1 MTSGHDLSLRAR
13 LGALALKADPDF
25 YQRKWRKAQGLA
37 AQTSLG
43 APAYA
48 SLIARPSI
56 DTGAGTRLNRPV
68 HVVVVPY
75 EGEGHESFTA
85 GTRNFYYEAAQTL
98 TENLGQSHV
107 SFFSVR
113 DGESP
118 ADWHV
123 RLADYVFEVG
133 ATHVITH
140 IEADPGSA
148 EDSWTWDVWWTAMAP
163 RWNGV
168 LLGVMFDSAFEWI
181 RAKSRLLARISPNFM
196 AVDICMPMNGE
207 LVRGRN
213 EVGPVNMPVSRQ
225 SLALVEER
233 LASVEVTHDVSFI
246 GALYPYRV
254 EMLDQLRSAGIRVAV
269 NPHRSDE
276 TADFAASRTNQPSWL
291 DYMAGLAGSHM
302 TINFSR
308 SSAGPFEQLK
318 TRVLEA
324 TLAGTVLLTDDQ
336 KRTKLFFEP
345 DFEFLNFNS
354 VEELPALITGLLSD
368 PVRLASIK
376 KSGKERAY
384 SLAHTNFWGGIEAG
398 LRDRKLPLLQ
408 DSAR

>member
-1 MTSGHDLSLRAR
+1 MTSGAELSLRAR
-13 LGALALKADPDF
+13 LGALALKVDPDF
-25 YQRKWRKAQGLA
+25 HQRKWRKAQSA
-37 AQTSLG
+37 AAESTLT
-43 APAYA
+43 APEYA
-48 SLIARPSI
+48 ALMARPSI
-56 DTGAGTRLNRPV
+56 DIEAVAQLKRPV

-98 TENLGQSHV
+98 AENLGKAHV

-118 ADWHV
+118 AEWHV
-123 RLADYVFEVG
+123 RLADYIFDVD

-148 EDSWTWDVWWTAMAP
+148 EDSWTWDVWWTAMTP
-163 RWNGV
+163 RWDGV

-207 LVRGRN
+207 LVRGRS

-233 LASVEVTHDVSFI
+233 LASVKVTHDVSFI

-324 TLAGTVLLTDDQ
+324 TLAGTVLLTDDRE
-336 KRTKLFFEP
+336 RTKLFFEP

-354 VEELPALITGLLSD
+354 VEELPTLIARLLGD

-376 KSGKERAY
+376 QSGKERAY
-384 SLAHTNFWGGIEAG
+384 TLAHTNFWGGIEAG
-398 LRDRKLPLLQ
+398 LIERGLPRLSPEAL
-408 DSAR
+408 

>member
-1 MTSGHDLSLRAR
+1 MTSGPELSLRAR

-25 YQRKWRKAQGLA
+25 HQRKWRKAQASLA
-37 AQTSLG
+37 AQALTQ
-43 APAYA
+43 PAYA
-48 SLIARPSI
+48 PLMRRPPVTERSVQL
-56 DTGAGTRLNRPV
+56 RRPA

-75 EGEGHESFTA
+75 EGEGHASFVA

-98 TENLGQSHV
+98 AENVGGAHV

-113 DGESP
+113 DGESS

-123 RLADYVFEVG
+123 RLADYIFDIG

-140 IEADPGSA
+140 IEADPGSGESA
-148 EDSWTWDVWWTAMAP
+148 WTWDVWWTAMSA
-163 RWNGV
+163 RWDGV

-196 AVDICMPMNGE
+196 AIDICMPMNGE
-207 LVRGRN
+207 LVRGRS

-233 LASVEVTHDVSFI
+233 RASVEVTHDVSFI

-254 EMLDQLRSAGIRVAV
+254 EMLDQLRAAGIRVAV
-269 NPHRSDE
+269 NPHRPDE

-324 TLAGTVLLTDDQ
+324 TLAGTGLLTDDHD
-336 KRTKLFFEP
+336 RTQLFYER
-345 DFEFLNFNS
+345 DLEFAEFDS
-354 VEELPALITGLLSD
+354 VDQLPMLVAELLGD
-368 PVRLASIK
+368 PVRLDAMK
-376 KSGKERAY
+376 RAGKERAY
-384 SLAHTNFWGGIEAG
+384 TLAHTNFWGGIETG
-398 LRDRKLPLLQ
+398 LRLRNLPLIVEGEQ
-408 DSAR
+408 P

>member
-1 MTSGHDLSLRAR
+1 MTSGPELSLRAR
-13 LGALALKADPDF
+13 LGALALRVDPDF
-25 YQRKWRKAQGLA
+25 HQRKWRKTQGLA
-37 AQTSLG
+37 AASSLG

-48 SLIARPSI
+48 ALVARPKI
-56 DTGAGTRLNRPV
+56 DVRASSELNRPV

-75 EGEGHESFTA
+75 EGAGHESFTA

-98 TENLGQSHV
+98 AENLGQAHV

-113 DGESP
+113 DGESA

-123 RLADYVFEVG
+123 RLADYVFDVG

-140 IEADPGSA
+140 IEADPGSSENA
-148 EDSWTWDVWWTAMAP
+148 WTWDVWWTAMAT
-163 RWNGV
+163 RWDGV

-207 LVRGRN
+207 LVRGRI

-254 EMLDQLRSAGIRVAV
+254 DMLDQLRSAGIRVAV
-269 NPHRSDE
+269 NPHRPDE

-302 TINFSR
+302 TLNFSR

-336 KRTKLFFEP
+336 ERTKLFFEP
-345 DFEFLNFNS
+345 DFEFLHFNS
-354 VEELPALITGLLSD
+354 VEELPELITRLLND

-376 KSGKERAY
+376 QSGKERAY
-384 SLAHTNFWGGIEAG
+384 TLAHTNFWGGIEAG
-398 LRDRKLPLLQ
+398 LIQRGLPRL
-408 DSAR
+408 SPEPH

>member
-1 MTSGHDLSLRAR
+1 MTSGPELSLRAR
-13 LGALALKADPDF
+13 LGALALKVDPDF
-25 YQRKWRKAQGLA
+25 HQRKWRKAQATFATQALA
-37 AQTSLG
+37 EPS
-43 APAYA
+43 YA
-48 SLIARPSI
+48 LLM
-56 DTGAGTRLNRPV
+56 GRPV
-68 HVVVVPY
+68 VSERNSHLGRPTHVVVVPY
-75 EGEGHESFTA
+75 EGEGQESFTA

-98 TENLGQSHV
+98 AENIGQTHV
-107 SFFSVR
+107 SFFTVIE
-113 DGESP
+113 GESP
-118 ADWHV
+118 AQWHV
-123 RLADYVFEVG
+123 RLADYIFDVG

-140 IEADPGSA
+140 IEADPGSSESA
-148 EDSWTWDVWWTAMAP
+148 WTWDIWWTAMSS
-163 RWNGV
+163 RWDGV

-233 LASVEVTHDVSFI
+233 LSSVQVTHDVSFI

-254 EMLDQLRSAGIRVAV
+254 EMLDQLRAAGIRVAV
-269 NPHRSDE
+269 NPHRPDE

-324 TLAGTVLLTDDQ
+324 TLAGTALLTDDHD
-336 KRTKLFFEP
+336 RTRLFFER
-345 DFEFLNFNS
+345 DLEFAEFETVDQLPMLVS
-354 VEELPALITGLLSD
+354 ELLGD
-368 PVRLASIK
+368 PVRLAAMK
-376 KSGKERAY
+376 RAGKERAY
-384 SLAHTNFWGGIEAG
+384 TIAHTNFWGGIETG
-398 LRDRKLPLLQ
+398 LIERGLPRLTNN
-408 DSAR
+408 DY

>member
-1 MTSGHDLSLRAR
+1 MTSEPQLSLRAR
-13 LGALALKADPDF
+13 LGALALKVDPDF
-25 YQRKWRKAQGLA
+25 HQRKWRKTQQEHTSA
-37 AQTSLG
+37 ALSQAT
-43 APAYA
+43 YA
-48 SLIARPSI
+48 SLMARPAI
-56 DTGAGTRLNRPV
+56 DVPGSLLRRPT

-75 EGEGHESFTA
+75 EGDGHDSFTA
-85 GTRNFYYEAAQTL
+85 GTRNFYYEAAQNL
-98 TENLGQSHV
+98 TENIGQAHV

-113 DGESP
+113 EGESA

-123 RLADYVFEVG
+123 RLADYIFDVG

-140 IEADPGSA
+140 IEADPGSSEA
-148 EDSWTWDVWWTAMAP
+148 AWTWDVWWTAMSA
-163 RWNGV
+163 RWDGV

-196 AVDICMPMNGE
+196 AVDICMPMDGQ
-207 LVRGRN
+207 LVRGRS

-233 LASVEVTHDVSFI
+233 LMSVDVTHDVSFI

-254 EMLDQLRSAGIRVAV
+254 EMLDQLRAAGIRVAV

-308 SSAGPFEQLK
+308 SSAGPYEQLK

-324 TLAGTVLLTDDQ
+324 TLAGTALLTDDHD
-336 KRTKLFFEP
+336 RTRLFFER
-345 DFEFLNFNS
+345 DLEFVEFTS
-354 VEELPALITGLLSD
+354 VDQLPNVVSELLSD
-368 PVRLASIK
+368 PDRLSAMK
-376 KSGKERAY
+376 RAGKERAY
-384 SLAHTNFWGGIEAG
+384 TLAHTNFWGGIEAG
-398 LRDRKLPLLQ
+398 LRVRKLPLIAGG
-408 DSAR
+408 DSE